1 MCWDKFMKDFRELF
15 DDLLVL
21 EDPMDKYEWIIDYG
35 FNTTELDI
43 KYRTDANLVRGCT
56 SPLWVVKVNNRL
68 QAQGD
73 SSIVNGIAA
82 MICDWYNQANEEQRK
97 ELSLTMLES
106 IGLAPLLS
114 MGRQNGVANLIKTI
128 QTL

>member
-1 MCWDKFMKDFRELF
+1 MKDFAELF

-21 EDPMDKYEWIIDYG
+21 EDPMDKYDWIIEYG
-35 FNTTELDI
+35 ADNTKLDI
-43 KYRTDANLVRGCT
+43 KYRTEANLVRGCT

-97 ELSLTMLES
+97 DLSLTMLES